1 MKLIRASLSDS
12 RKLWEMQIAAFKELL
27 EKYQDFDI
35 NPGSEPL
42 EKVEMRLAQP
52 FTYFYFITESEKN
65 VGAIRVVDMKDG
77 SRKAIS
83 PLFIVSEFRNKGFA
97 QAAITAAEAIHGS
110 DNWKLATIL
119 QEQGNCYLYEKMG
132 YRKTGQTD
140 IINDKMTIVYYEK
153 N

>member
-1 MKLIRASLSDS
+1 MELKRAALNDS
-12 RKLWEMQIAAFKELL
+12 KKIWIMQIDAFKELL
-27 EKYQDFDI
+27 EKYQDYDI

-52 FTYFYFITESEKN
+52 FTYFYFIMENEKP
-65 VGAIRVVDMKDG
+65 VGAVRMVDMKDG
-77 SRKAIS
+77 SRKRIS
-83 PLFIVSEFRNKGFA
+83 PLFILKEFRNNGYA

-110 DNWKLATIL
+110 DNWELATIL
-119 QEQGNCYLYEKMG
+119 QEQGNCHLYEKMG
-132 YRKTGQTD
+132 YCKTGQTV